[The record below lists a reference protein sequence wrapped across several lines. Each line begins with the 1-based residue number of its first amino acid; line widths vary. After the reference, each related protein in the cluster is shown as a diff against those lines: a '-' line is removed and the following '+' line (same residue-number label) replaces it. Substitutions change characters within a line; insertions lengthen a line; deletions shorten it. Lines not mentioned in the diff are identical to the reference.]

1 LPLKFQARRASHFE
15 LQTYF
20 AFNYAWCHLTEA
32 NNASIAKDFEMMH
45 RVDARQNPRRRRA
58 LSRVLFAVALTLVVI
73 VILAF
78 ERSSDFSKMRP
89 PNSHETFYQ
98 YVAFEL
104 DAPALC
110 EKLSPSSLIPGG
122 IFIAQ
127 SYARSDCY
135 AKIAL
140 RYDRPSL
147 CWDARR
153 LGLPAILSEQIS
165 PLRCLL
171 NVMRRAPD
179 VGISTYMPAREDLV
193 SIFAEMGYRPEA
205 LYHEGITPPLLNIPD
220 AYRRL
225 AGHPDLLPRITA
237 LTSAPGSSLA
247 PAEQMHLFELA
258 AHVSNDV
265 SWCIRIPADLL
276 DPATERKPKVPGLFQ
291 RDRCILEV
299 ASDTRKPDSCK
310 LIPIRADDWP
320 GMMSRRSICEGQASR
335 PPDKYHYGAP
345 PPPTD
350 DETRQI
356 ITALGYPLPDVRDV
370 SANEIETAYFYFI
383 WQMSATDKN
392 ANNNPATGAARA
404 KFLARVAG
412 LRSY

>member
-15 LQTYF
+15 LQTCF

-32 NNASIAKDFEMMH
+32 NNASTAKDFEMTH
-45 RVDARQNPRRRRA
+45 RVDARQNPHRRPA
-58 LSRVLFAVALTLVVI
+58 LSRVVFAVALTLVVV
-73 VILAF
+73 VIFAF
-78 ERSSDFSKMRP
+78 ARSSKMRP

-104 DAPALC
+104 DDPALC

-135 AKIAL
+135 DKIAL

-147 CWDARR
+147 CLKARR

-165 PLRCLL
+165 PLRCLV

-205 LYHEGITPPLLNIPD
+205 LYREGITPPLLNIPD

-225 AGHPDLLPRITA
+225 ADHADLLPRIAA
-237 LTSAPGSSLA
+237 LTSAPSSSLT

-276 DPATERKPKVPGLFQ
+276 DPATERKPRVPGLFQ

-310 LIPIRADDWP
+310 LIPVRADDWP
-320 GMMSRRSICEGQASR
+320 GMMSRRSTCEWQASR

-345 PPPTD
+345 TPQTD
-350 DETRQI
+350 DETRHI
-356 ITALGYPLPDVRDV
+356 IKALGYPLPDVRDV
-370 SANEIETAYFYFI
+370 SANEIQSGYYYFI
-383 WQMSATDKN
+383 WQMAATNKT

-404 KFLARVAG
+404 KFLSRVAA